1 MAKTLSEGAIEQIRR
16 LGYYFPFPILSESEA
31 EQIRGRIE
39 AVEAVQG
46 GKLKPPQRNKSHLLF
61 KWLDDLIRD
70 PRVLDPI
77 EDLIGP
83 DILCWNT
90 ILWIKEAHSPTF
102 VSWHQDK
109 RYWGLDSNDVITAWL
124 ALSPATVE
132 SGCMRVMPGTH
143 VGEILSHED
152 RYHED
157 NMLTRGQEISAGI
170 DETKAVHMP
179 LATGEMSFHNY
190 SLAHASEPNQSDDRR
205 IGVSL
210 HYMPTATGQ
219 IIGDWDSA
227 ALVRGIDKFGNF
239 EPTPSPAT
247 DLDPTVAAFHEK
259 ASDALR
265 EIFYRDAAQNT
276 NRL

>member
-1 MAKTLSEGAIEQIRR
+1 MAKALSEGAIEQIRR
-16 LGYYFPFPILSESEA
+16 LGYYYPFQLMSESEA
-31 EQIRGRIE
+31 AHLRARLE
-39 AVEAVQG
+39 AAEAAEG
-46 GKLKPPQRNKSHLLF
+46 GKLKPAHRNKSHLLL

-70 PRVLDPI
+70 ARVLDPI

-83 DILCWNT
+83 NILCWNT
-90 ILWIKEAHSPTF
+90 ILWIKEAHAPTF

-124 ALSPATVE
+124 ALSPATLE

-143 VGEILSHED
+143 MGEVLAHED

-157 NMLTRGQEISAGI
+157 NMLTRGQEISSGI
-170 DETKAVHMP
+170 DEAKAVHMP
-179 LATGEMSFHNY
+179 LATGQMSFHNY
-190 SLAHASEPNQSDDRR
+190 RLAHASGPNQSDDRR

-210 HYMPTATGQ
+210 HFMPTAAGQ

-227 ALVRGIDKFGNF
+227 ALVRGVDEFGNF

-247 DLDPTVAAFHEK
+247 DFDPAVAAFHEK

-265 EIFYRDAAQNT
+265 EIFYHDAAQIT

>member
-1 MAKTLSEGAIEQIRR
+1 MPKALPEGAIEQIRR
-16 LGYYFPFPILSESEA
+16 DGYYFPFQLMSESEA
-31 EQIRGRIE
+31 EQLRARLE
-39 AVEAVQG
+39 AVEAAEG
-46 GKLKPPQRNKSHLLF
+46 GKLKAAQRNKSHLLF
-61 KWLDDLIRD
+61 KWLDDLIHD

-90 ILWIKEAHSPTF
+90 IFWIKEAGSQTF

-143 VGEILSHED
+143 TGEGLPHED
-152 RYHED
+152 RFHED

-170 DETKAVHMP
+170 DEAKAVHMP
-179 LATGEMSFHNY
+179 LAPGEMSIHNY
-190 SLAHASEPNQSDDRR
+190 RLAHASGPNASGDRR
-205 IGVSL
+205 IGVSM
-210 HYMPTATGQ
+210 HFMPTATGQ
-219 IIGDWDSA
+219 ILGEWDSA
-227 ALVRGIDKFGNF
+227 ALVRGVDEFGNF
-239 EPTPSPAT
+239 HQTPRLAA
-247 DLDPTVAAFHEK
+247 DFDAEAAAFHVK
-259 ASDALR
+259 ATDELR
-265 EIFYRDAAQNT
+265 EILYRDAAHDT